1 MIKYPGGVPYK
12 PVTKK
17 PTIGQ
22 TSASNRGMSLEND
35 LNLSNEYYN
44 DSGIALITKRPTPIN
59 VVKVDYSKGARIV
72 DAYFEKQSTTD
83 YNGIYK
89 GRYLDMEAKSTL
101 SKNSFPLSN
110 VYEHQLEHLTRVL
123 AQNGLALF
131 IIRFASLDETY
142 LIEAKHIIEVKTSGK
157 RRSVPLQLIRQH
169 GILIENGY
177 APRIDYLKALDQL
190 LARR

>member
-1 MIKYPGGVPYK
+1 MIKYPGGAVYK
-12 PVTKK
+12 PATKK
-17 PTIGQ
+17 VKITSA
-22 TSASNRGMSLEND
+22 SASNRGMSLEHD
-35 LNLSNEYYN
+35 LNLSNNHYN
-44 DSGIALITKRPTPIN
+44 DAGIALITKRPTPIN
-59 VVKVDYSKGARIV
+59 VVKVDYTKGARIT

-110 VYEHQLEHLTRVL
+110 IYEHQFYHLRQVT
-123 AQNGLALF
+123 AQGGLALF
-131 IIRFASLDETY
+131 IIRFTSLNETY
-142 LIEAKHIIEVKTSGK
+142 LIEARHIIEVKTSGN

-169 GILIENGY
+169 GVRIEVGY
-177 APRIDYLKALDQL
+177 APRIDYLKALDEI